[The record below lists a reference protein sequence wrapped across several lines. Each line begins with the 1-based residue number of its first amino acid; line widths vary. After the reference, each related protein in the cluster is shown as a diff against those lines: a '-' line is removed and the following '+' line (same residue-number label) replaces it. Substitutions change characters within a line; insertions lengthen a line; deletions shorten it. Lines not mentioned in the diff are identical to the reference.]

1 MSFKGH
7 LTTILAAFEIHHEKS
22 RPVKVGFFVSGTEV
36 QEGCAEAT
44 QLARRSL
51 MRADLPVRSRK

>member
-1 MSFKGH
+1 MAGGK
-7 LTTILAAFEIHHEKS
+7 EKALQRKS
-22 RPVKVGFFVSGTEV
+22 QPVKVGFFMSGTEV
-36 QEGCAEAT
+36 REGCAEAT